1 MNHTFVL
8 LAVVFLAVACGK
20 KTNYSITGKLVGG
33 SGKMIYLNRLLTT
46 SQIPADSAKLDKS
59 GEFKLKGK
67 VDAPT
72 FFLLKI
78 SDTNFATLILDSAE
92 NVTVSGS
99 YNHFSSD
106 YDVKGSDNSSK
117 VRELTFRLSAVKSKL
132 DSLSQLY
139 KKHQNIP
146 GYAADMERWNNE
158 YTKLVTDYTNYLNDF
173 VKRNPFSMA
182 SVYALYQKWD
192 EGTYVSNDFQTMKT
206 AASALYSVYPK
217 NDHAKALYNNAL
229 NILKEQKNAK
239 LNTLMAQSAVNSP
252 NIKLPDVSGIERDLW
267 SLHGKYVLL
276 HFWSAKDRTSR
287 IQNEVLVELYA
298 KFKHKGFEI
307 YMVSVDDDMAA
318 WKNAIAED
326 QLTWINV
333 GDMKGSISALNNYN
347 IRSVPANYL
356 LDKEGKIIGKNL
368 KGPELNAALSKVL

>member
-1 MNHTFVL
+1 MNRTFVL
-8 LAVVFLAVACGK
+8 LAVVFLAVGCGK

-33 SGKMIYLNRLLTT
+33 SGKTIYLNRLLTT

-92 NVTVSGS
+92 NVIVSGS
-99 YNHFSSD
+99 YNHFASD

-132 DSLSQLY
+132 DSISQLY

-146 GYAADMERWNNE
+146 GYTTDMERWNNE

-192 EGTYVSNDFQTMKT
+192 EGNYVSNDFQTMKT
-206 AASALYSVYPK
+206 AASALFAVYPK
-217 NDHAKALYNNAL
+217 NDQTKALYYNAL

-267 SLHGKYVLL
+267 SLHGKCVLL

-333 GDMKGSISALNNYN
+333 GDMKGSSSALNNYN

-368 KGPELNAALSKVL
+368 KGPELNAALLKAL

>member
-1 MNHTFVL
+1 MNRTLAL
-8 LAVVFLAVACGK
+8 LAVVILAVACGK
-20 KTNYSITGKLVGG
+20 KTNYTINGKLEGG

-46 SQIPADSAKLDKS
+46 SQVPADSAKLNKS

-92 NVTVSGS
+92 NVTVTGS
-99 YNHFSSD
+99 YGHFSSD

-117 VRELTFRLSAVKSKL
+117 VRELTFRFSAVKLKL
-132 DSLSQLY
+132 DSLGQLY

-192 EGTYVSNDFQTMKT
+192 EGNYVSNDFQTMKT
-206 AASALYSVYPK
+206 AASALFSVYPK
-217 NDHAKALYNNAL
+217 NEQTKALYNNAL

-239 LNTLMAQSAVNSP
+239 LNNLMAQSAVNSP
-252 NIKLPDVSGIERDLW
+252 NIILPDASGIERDLW
-267 SLHGKYVLL
+267 SLHGKCVLL

-307 YMVSVDDDMAA
+307 YMVSVDDDRAA

>member
-1 MNHTFVL
+1 MNRALILFSIL
-8 LAVVFLAVACGK
+8 LLAVACGK
-20 KTNYSITGKLVGG
+20 KTNYTITGKLEGG
-33 SGKMIYLNRLLTT
+33 SGKTIYLNRLLTT

-99 YNHFSSD
+99 YSHFSSD

-117 VRELTFRLSAVKSKL
+117 VRELTFRFSAVRLKL
-132 DSLSQLY
+132 DSISQLY

-146 GYAADMERWNNE
+146 GYAADMERWNKE

-192 EGTYVSNDFQTMKT
+192 EGNYVSNDFQTMKT
-206 AASALYSVYPK
+206 AASALFSVYPK
-217 NDHAKALYNNAL
+217 NDQAKALYNNAL

-239 LNTLMAQSAVNSP
+239 LNNLMAQSAVNSP
-252 NIKLPDVSGIERDLW
+252 NIKLPDASGVERDLW

-333 GDMKGSISALNNYN
+333 GDMKGSISALYNYN
-347 IRSVPANYL
+347 IRSVPSNYL

>member
-1 MNHTFVL
+1 MNRALILFSIL
-8 LAVVFLAVACGK
+8 LLAVACGK
-20 KTNYSITGKLVGG
+20 KTNYTITGKLEGG
-33 SGKMIYLNRLLTT
+33 SGKTIYLNRLLTT

-67 VDAPT
+67 VAAPT

-78 SDTNFATLILDSAE
+78 SDTNFGTLSLDSAE
-92 NVTVSGS
+92 NVTISGS
-99 YNHFSSD
+99 YSHFSSD
-106 YDVKGSDNSSK
+106 YDVTGSDNSSK
-117 VRELTFRLSAVKSKL
+117 VRELTFRFSSVKSKL

-139 KKHQNIP
+139 KKNQNIP
-146 GYAADMERWNNE
+146 GYAADLDRLNKE
-158 YTKLVTDYTNYLNDF
+158 YTKLVTDYTSYLNDF

-192 EGTYVSNDFQTMKT
+192 EGNYVSNDFQTMKT
-206 AASALYSVYPK
+206 AASALFSVYPK
-217 NDHAKALYNNAL
+217 NDQTKALYNNAL
-229 NILKEQKNAK
+229 SILKEQKNAK
-239 LNTLMAQSAVNSP
+239 LNNLMAQSAVNSP
-252 NIKLPDVSGIERDLW
+252 NIKLPDVLGIERDLW
-267 SLHGKYVLL
+267 SLHGKCVLL

-333 GDMKGSISALNNYN
+333 GDMKGSSSALLNYN